1 MYLKYNFKTRGV
13 GLISSSFISKNK
25 YIGNYLSRNET
36 ITNESRAIYNG
47 WIETNPLGR
56 YLNHN
61 KNSNCIVKLDGDFI
75 KLYSKTDINKSE
87 ELTINYLDVI
97 KLIELPENII
107 KKYQI
112 QDYEY
117 VTEIIQ
123 VKNSL
128 I

>member
-1 MYLKYNFKTRGV
+1 MYIKYNFKTRGV
-13 GLISSSFISKNK
+13 GIISSIPILKNQ